1 MRNKKKGQALIE
13 FVLILPM
20 LLLITLGVFDYIN
33 IQNKKYE
40 LANHLDYISQL
51 YLNDEESSLNQYI
64 EKNNLIFNK
73 TKVETETTLTLT
85 KSIDLLAPGLNL
97 ILSDPFIITVKKVVY
112 DE

>member
-85 KSIDLLAPGLNL
+85 KTIDLLAPGLNL